1 MACTPNHKLVSQLL
15 LIAVLSCNTWATCS
29 ANTDQELAVFVK
41 RAVQVLDS
49 PELSQRQAAE
59 KDLINKGPA
68 ILDLLPSQTEQLSSE
83 VKKRLR
89 RIRQTLYGQI
99 AKSTILASNVTL
111 QGSYSLAEILRELE
125 SQTSNQVTFQHAQ
138 TTKVNLDIQRTPF
151 LQALDIV
158 LNKTNLVVQSNRSPN
173 RNQIFIGA
181 DVSATPVN
189 RKQIAYAG
197 IFRIAATKLTIT
209 KQSRLTFQISWEPR
223 IRPLHLTIDGK
234 SISAIDD
241 QQNKIKCHLS
251 GERTLNVEGTAS
263 SVKIEIPLEL
273 PQQAATKLTSVKG
286 TLTAVL
292 PGRHEPFSFSLTP
305 KTPATP
311 TQQRRAGV
319 IVDLQQAVAMEEQ
332 IGVQVKITYAAAGDA
347 FASHRGWL
355 NHNAAYLSIDGQQVL
370 ATPNRKTLQQTSQSV
385 TYLFQ
390 FDCTTPLAKLKFH
403 YHTPAL
409 LLHKQIDFEIH
420 DIPLP

>member
-1 MACTPNHKLVSQLL
+1 MLCTPNHKPRWQLL
-15 LIAVLSCNTWATCS
+15 LSTALLCNACVTCF
-29 ANTDQELAVFVK
+29 ANADENLAVFVQ

-49 PELSQRQAAE
+49 PQLSQRQAAE
-59 KDLINKGPA
+59 RALINKGPA
-68 ILDLLPSQTEQLSSE
+68 ILDLLPSQTEQLSAE

-99 AKSTILASNVTL
+99 AKSTTRASNVTL
-111 QGSYSLAEILRELE
+111 QGSYSLVEILREFE

-138 TTKVNLDIQRTPF
+138 TTKVNLDIQETPF

-158 LNKTNLVVQSNRSPN
+158 LNKTNLVDHPSMSPN
-173 RNQIFIGA
+173 RNQIFIGPA
-181 DVSATPVN
+181 YSTAPPN
-189 RKQIAYAG
+189 RKHVTYAG
-197 IFRIAATKLTIT
+197 IFRIAATKLTVAQ
-209 KQSRLTFQISWEPR
+209 QSRLTFQISWEPR

-241 QQNKIKCHLS
+241 QQTKIKCHLS
-251 GERTLNVEGTAS
+251 GERTLNVEGTTS

-273 PQQAATKLTSVKG
+273 PHQEATKLTSVAG

-311 TQQRRAGV
+311 TTQRRAGV
-319 IVDLQQAVAMEEQ
+319 IVDLQQAVASKEQ
-332 IGVQVKITYAAAGDA
+332 VHVQVKITYADAGDA

-355 NHNAAYLSIDGQQVL
+355 HHNAAYLSIDGQRVL
-370 ATPNRKTLQQTSQSV
+370 GTPNRQTLQQTAQSV
-385 TYLFQ
+385 TYLIG
-390 FDCTTPLAKLKFH
+390 FDCTAPLTKLTFH

>member
-1 MACTPNHKLVSQLL
+1 MACTPNHKLVWQLL
-15 LIAVLSCNTWATCS
+15 LIAALSCNTGVTCS
-29 ANTDQELAVFVK
+29 ANTDKDLAVFVK

-59 KDLINKGPA
+59 RALINKGPV
-68 ILDLLPSQTEQLSSE
+68 ILDLLPSQTAQLSAE

-89 RIRQTLYGQI
+89 RIRQTLYGKI
-99 AKSTILASNVTL
+99 AKSTTLASNITL
-111 QGSYSLAEILRELE
+111 QGSYSLVEILREFE
-125 SQTSNQVTFQHAQ
+125 SQTSNQVTFQHTQ
-138 TTKVNLDIQRTPF
+138 TTKVNLDIQETPF

-158 LNKTNLVVQSNRSPN
+158 LNKTNLVDHPNKSPN
-173 RNQIFIGA
+173 RNQIFIGP
-181 DVSATPVN
+181 DYSTTPTN
-189 RKQIAYAG
+189 RKHVAYAG
-197 IFRIAATKLTIT
+197 IFRIAATKLTVT
-209 KQSRLTFQISWEPR
+209 QQSRLTFQISWEPR
-223 IRPLHLTIDGK
+223 IRPLYLTIDGK

-251 GERTLNVEGTAS
+251 GERTLNVEGTTS

-273 PQQAATKLTSVKG
+273 PHQEATKLTSVAG

-292 PGRHEPFSFSLTP
+292 PGRHEPFSFSLNP
-305 KTPATP
+305 KTQAPP

-319 IVDLQQAVAMEEQ
+319 IVDLQQAVTMEER
-332 IGVQVKITYAAAGDA
+332 IGVQVKITYADAGDA

-355 NHNAAYLSIDGQQVL
+355 NHNAAYLSIDGQRVL
-370 ATPNRKTLQQTSQSV
+370 GTPHRKTLQQTAQSV
-385 TYLFQ
+385 TYLFR
-390 FDCTTPLAKLKFH
+390 FDCTAPLSELKFH

>member
-1 MACTPNHKLVSQLL
+1 MVCTPKHKIVWQLL
-15 LIAVLSCNTWATCS
+15 LLAALSCNTGVTCA
-29 ANTDQELAVFVK
+29 ANTDKELAVFVK

-49 PELSQRQAAE
+49 PQLSQRQAAE
-59 KDLINKGPA
+59 RALINKGPV
-68 ILDLLPSQTEQLSSE
+68 ILDLLPSQTEQLSAE

-99 AKSTILASNVTL
+99 AKSTTLASNVTL
-111 QGSYSLAEILRELE
+111 QGSYSLVEILSEFE
-125 SQTSNQVTFQHAQ
+125 SQTSNQVTFQHAP
-138 TTKVNLDIQRTPF
+138 TTKVNLDIQETPF

-158 LNKTNLVVQSNRSPN
+158 LNKTNLVDQPSRSPN
-173 RNQIFIGA
+173 RNQIFIGP
-181 DVSATPVN
+181 DYSTTPIN
-189 RKQIAYAG
+189 RKHVAYAG
-197 IFRIAATKLTIT
+197 IFRIAATKLAVTQ
-209 KQSRLTFQISWEPR
+209 QSRLTFQISWEPR

-241 QQNKIKCHLS
+241 QQHKIKCHLS

-273 PQQAATKLTSVKG
+273 PRQEATKLTSVEG
-286 TLTAVL
+286 TLTAIL
-292 PGRHEPFSFSLTP
+292 PGRHEPFSFSLNP
-305 KTPATP
+305 KTQATS

-319 IVDLQQAVAMEEQ
+319 IVDLQQAIAREKR
-332 IGVQVKITYAAAGDA
+332 IGVQVKITYADAGDA

-355 NHNAAYLSIDGQQVL
+355 NHNVAYLSIDGQRVL
-370 ATPNRKTLQQTSQSV
+370 GTPNRKTLQQTTQSV
-385 TYLFQ
+385 TYLFW
-390 FDCTTPLAKLKFH
+390 FDCTSPLSKLTFH

>member
-1 MACTPNHKLVSQLL
+1 
-15 LIAVLSCNTWATCS
+15 
-29 ANTDQELAVFVK
+29 
-41 RAVQVLDS
+41 
-49 PELSQRQAAE
+49 
-59 KDLINKGPA
+59 
-68 ILDLLPSQTEQLSSE
+68 
-83 VKKRLR
+83 
-89 RIRQTLYGQI
+89 
-99 AKSTILASNVTL
+99 SNVTL
-111 QGSYSLAEILRELE
+111 QGSYSLAEILREFE
-125 SQTSNQVTFQHAQ
+125 SQTSNQVTFQHAH
-138 TTKVNLDIQRTPF
+138 TTKVNLDIQGTPF

-158 LNKTNLVVQSNRSPN
+158 LNKTNFSVQSSRSPN
-173 RNQIFIGA
+173 RNQIFIGT
-181 DVSATPVN
+181 DFSATPVN
-189 RKQIAYAG
+189 SKHVAYAG
-197 IFRIAATKLTIT
+197 IFRIAATKLTVT

-234 SISAIDD
+234 SISATDD
-241 QQNKIKCHLS
+241 QQNKIKCHLA
-251 GERTLNVEGTAS
+251 GERTLNVESTAS

-273 PQQAATKLTSVKG
+273 PQQEATKLTSVTG

-319 IVDLQQAVAMEEQ
+319 IVDLQQAVAMEER
-332 IGVQVKITYAAAGDA
+332 IEAQVKITYADAGDA

-355 NHNAAYLSIDGQQVL
+355 NHNAAYLSIDGQRVL
-370 ATPNRKTLQQTSQSV
+370 GTPNRKTLQQTSQSV
-385 TYLFQ
+385 TYLFR
-390 FDCTTPLAKLKFH
+390 FDGTAPLAKLKFH

>member
-1 MACTPNHKLVSQLL
+1 MVCTPNHKLAWQLL
-15 LIAVLSCNTWATCS
+15 LIATLSCNTWVTCS
-29 ANTDQELAVFVK
+29 ANTDKELAIFVN

-59 KDLINKGPA
+59 RALINKGPA
-68 ILDLLPSQTEQLSSE
+68 GLDLLPNQNEQLSSE

-99 AKSTILASNVTL
+99 AKSTTRASNVTL
-111 QGSYSLAEILRELE
+111 QGSYSLVEILREFE
-125 SQTSNQVTFQHAQ
+125 SQTSNQVTFQHTQ
-138 TTKVNLDIQRTPF
+138 TTKVNLDIQETPF

-158 LNKTNLVVQSNRSPN
+158 LNKTNLVDHPSKSPN
-173 RNQIFIGA
+173 RNQIFIGPN
-181 DVSATPVN
+181 DSTTPTN
-189 RKQIAYAG
+189 RKHVAYAE
-197 IFRIAATKLTIT
+197 IFRIAATKLTVT
-209 KQSRLTFQISWEPR
+209 QQSRLTFQISWEPR

-251 GERTLNVEGTAS
+251 GERTLNVEGTTS
-263 SVKIEIPLEL
+263 SVKIELPLEL
-273 PQQAATKLTSVKG
+273 PHQDATKLTKVEG

-292 PGRHEPFSFSLTP
+292 PGRHEPFSFSLNPNTQE
-305 KTPATP
+305 ASR
-311 TQQRRAGV
+311 QQRRAGV
-319 IVDLQQAVAMEEQ
+319 IVDLQQAVTMEER
-332 IGVQVKITYAAAGDA
+332 IGVQVKITYAEAGDA

-355 NHNAAYLSIDGQQVL
+355 NHNAAYLSIDGQRVHG
-370 ATPNRKTLQQTSQSV
+370 TPNRNTLQQTSQSV

-390 FDCTTPLAKLKFH
+390 FDCTEPLSKIKFH

-409 LLHKQIDFEIH
+409 LLHKQIGFEIH

>member
-1 MACTPNHKLVSQLL
+1 MAYTSNHQLVWQLL
-15 LIAVLSCNTWATCS
+15 LITALSCNAWVTCS
-29 ANTDQELAVFVK
+29 AKTDKELEVFVQ

-49 PELSQRQAAE
+49 LELSQRQAAE
-59 KDLINKGPA
+59 KALINKGPA

-99 AKSTILASNVTL
+99 AKSTTRASNVTL
-111 QGSYSLAEILRELE
+111 QGSYSLAEILHKLE
-125 SQTSNQVTFQHAQ
+125 SQTSNQVTFEHAQ
-138 TTKVNLDIQRTPF
+138 TTKVNLDIQETPF

-158 LNKTNLVVQSNRSPN
+158 LNKTNLVVQPSKSPN
-173 RNQIFIGA
+173 RNQIFIGPNF
-181 DVSATPVN
+181 STTPVQP
-189 RKQIAYAG
+189 KHVAYAG
-197 IFRIAATKLTIT
+197 VFRITATKLAVT

-223 IRPLHLTIDGK
+223 IRPLYLTIDGK
-234 SISAIDD
+234 SISATDD
-241 QQNKIKCHLS
+241 QQNKIKCHLA
-251 GERTLNVEGTAS
+251 GERNLNVEGIAS

-273 PQQAATKLTSVKG
+273 PQQEATKLTSVKG
-286 TLTAVL
+286 TLSAVL

-305 KTPATP
+305 KTSATP
-311 TQQRRAGV
+311 TKQQRAGV
-319 IVDLQQAVAMEEQ
+319 IVDLQQAVATEER
-332 IGVQVKITYAAAGDA
+332 IEVQVKITYADARDA

-370 ATPNRKTLQQTSQSV
+370 GTPSRKTLQQTTQSV
-385 TYLFQ
+385 TYLFR
-390 FDCTTPLAKLKFH
+390 FDCTAPLSKLKFH

>member
-1 MACTPNHKLVSQLL
+1 MACTTNHKLVWQLL
-15 LIAVLSCNTWATCS
+15 LIAALSCNTGVTCS
-29 ANTDQELAVFVK
+29 ANTDKDLAVFVK

-59 KDLINKGPA
+59 RALINKGPV
-68 ILDLLPSQTEQLSSE
+68 ILDLLPSQTAQLSAE

-89 RIRQTLYGQI
+89 RIRQTLYGKI
-99 AKSTILASNVTL
+99 AKSTTLASNVTL
-111 QGSYSLAEILRELE
+111 QGSYSLVEILREFE
-125 SQTSNQVTFQHAQ
+125 SQTSNQVTFQHTQ
-138 TTKVNLDIQRTPF
+138 TTKVNLDIQETPF

-158 LNKTNLVVQSNRSPN
+158 LNKTNLVDHPSKSPN
-173 RNQIFIGA
+173 RNQIFIGP
-181 DVSATPVN
+181 DYSTTPTN
-189 RKQIAYAG
+189 RKHVAYAG
-197 IFRIAATKLTIT
+197 IFRIAATKLTVT
-209 KQSRLTFQISWEPR
+209 QQSRLTFQISWEPR
-223 IRPLHLTIDGK
+223 IRPLYLTIDGK

-241 QQNKIKCHLS
+241 QQKKIKCHLS
-251 GERTLNVEGTAS
+251 GERTLNVEGTTS

-273 PQQAATKLTSVKG
+273 PHQEATKLTSVAG

-292 PGRHEPFSFSLTP
+292 PGRHEPFSFSLNP
-305 KTPATP
+305 KTQAPP

-319 IVDLQQAVAMEEQ
+319 IVDLQQAVAMEER
-332 IGVQVKITYAAAGDA
+332 IGVQVKITYADAGDA

-355 NHNAAYLSIDGQQVL
+355 NHNAAYLSIDGQRIL
-370 ATPNRKTLQQTSQSV
+370 GTPHRKTLQQTAQSV
-385 TYLFQ
+385 TYLFR
-390 FDCTTPLAKLKFH
+390 FDCTAPLSELKFH

>member
-1 MACTPNHKLVSQLL
+1 MACTPNHKLVWQLL
-15 LIAVLSCNTWATCS
+15 LIAALSCNTGVTCS
-29 ANTDQELAVFVK
+29 ANTDKDLAVFVK

-59 KDLINKGPA
+59 RALINKGPV
-68 ILDLLPSQTEQLSSE
+68 ILDLLPSQTAQLSAE

-89 RIRQTLYGQI
+89 RIRQTLYGKI
-99 AKSTILASNVTL
+99 AKSTTLASNVTL
-111 QGSYSLAEILRELE
+111 QGSYSLVEILREFE

-138 TTKVNLDIQRTPF
+138 TTKVNLDIQETPF

-158 LNKTNLVVQSNRSPN
+158 LNKTNLVDHPSKSPN
-173 RNQIFIGA
+173 RNQIFIGP
-181 DVSATPVN
+181 DYSTTPTN
-189 RKQIAYAG
+189 RKHVAYAG
-197 IFRIAATKLTIT
+197 IFRIAATKLTVT
-209 KQSRLTFQISWEPR
+209 QQSRLTFQISWEPR
-223 IRPLHLTIDGK
+223 IRPLYLTIDGK

-251 GERTLNVEGTAS
+251 GERTLNVEGTTS

-273 PQQAATKLTSVKG
+273 PHQEATKLTSVVG

-292 PGRHEPFSFSLTP
+292 PGRHEPFSFSLNP
-305 KTPATP
+305 KTQAPP

-319 IVDLQQAVAMEEQ
+319 IVDLQQAVTMEER
-332 IGVQVKITYAAAGDA
+332 IGVQVKITYADAGDA

-355 NHNAAYLSIDGQQVL
+355 NHNAAYLSIDGQRVL
-370 ATPNRKTLQQTSQSV
+370 GTPHRKTLQQTAQSV
-385 TYLFQ
+385 TYLFR
-390 FDCTTPLAKLKFH
+390 FDCTAPLSELKFH

>member
-1 MACTPNHKLVSQLL
+1 M
-15 LIAVLSCNTWATCS
+15 
-29 ANTDQELAVFVK
+29 ELAVFVK

-59 KDLINKGPA
+59 RALINKGPA
-68 ILDLLPSQTEQLSSE
+68 ILDLLPSQTEQLSAE

-99 AKSTILASNVTL
+99 AKLTTLASNVTL
-111 QGSYSLAEILRELE
+111 QGSYSLVDILREFE
-125 SQTSNQVTFQHAQ
+125 SQTSNQVATQHGQ
-138 TTKVNLDIQRTPF
+138 TTKVNLDIQETPF

-158 LNKTNLVVQSNRSPN
+158 LNKTNLVDYPSKSPH
-173 RNQIFIGA
+173 RNQILIGP
-181 DVSATPVN
+181 DYSTTPTN
-189 RKQIAYAG
+189 RKHVAYAG
-197 IFRIAATKLTIT
+197 IFRIAATNLTVT
-209 KQSRLTFQISWEPR
+209 QQSRLTFQISWEPR
-223 IRPLHLTIDGK
+223 IRPLYLTIDGK

-241 QQNKIKCHLS
+241 QQHKIKSHLS

-273 PQQAATKLTSVKG
+273 PDKDATKLASAVG

-292 PGRHEPFSFSLTP
+292 PGRHEPFSFSLNP
-305 KTPATP
+305 KTQATP

-319 IVDLQQAVAMEEQ
+319 IVELQQAVAMEKR
-332 IGVQVKITYAAAGDA
+332 IGVHVKITYADAGDA

-355 NHNAAYLSIDGQQVL
+355 NHNAAFLSIDGLRVL
-370 ATPNRKTLQQTSQSV
+370 GTPSRKTLQQTTQSV
-385 TYLFQ
+385 TYLFW
-390 FDCTTPLAKLKFH
+390 FDGTAPLSKLKFN

-409 LLHKQIDFEIH
+409 LLHKQINFEIH

>member
-1 MACTPNHKLVSQLL
+1 MACTPNHKLVWQLL
-15 LIAVLSCNTWATCS
+15 LIAALSCNTGVTCS
-29 ANTDQELAVFVK
+29 ANTDKDLAVFVK

-59 KDLINKGPA
+59 RALINKGPV
-68 ILDLLPSQTEQLSSE
+68 ILDLLPSQTAQLSAE

-89 RIRQTLYGQI
+89 RIRQTLYGKI
-99 AKSTILASNVTL
+99 AKSTTLASNVTL
-111 QGSYSLAEILRELE
+111 QGSYSLVEILREFE
-125 SQTSNQVTFQHAQ
+125 SQTSNQVTFQHTQ
-138 TTKVNLDIQRTPF
+138 TTKVNLDIQETPF

-158 LNKTNLVVQSNRSPN
+158 LNKTNLVDHPSKSPN
-173 RNQIFIGA
+173 RNQIFIGP
-181 DVSATPVN
+181 DYSTTPTN
-189 RKQIAYAG
+189 RKHVAYAG
-197 IFRIAATKLTIT
+197 IFRIAATKLTVT
-209 KQSRLTFQISWEPR
+209 QQSRLTFQISWEPR
-223 IRPLHLTIDGK
+223 IRPLYLTIDGK

-251 GERTLNVEGTAS
+251 GERTLNVEGTTS

-273 PQQAATKLTSVKG
+273 PHQEATKLTSVAG

-292 PGRHEPFSFSLTP
+292 PGRHEPFSFSLNP
-305 KTPATP
+305 KTQAPP

-319 IVDLQQAVAMEEQ
+319 IVDLQQAVAMEER
-332 IGVQVKITYAAAGDA
+332 IGVQVKITYADAGDA

-355 NHNAAYLSIDGQQVL
+355 NHNAAYLSIDGQRVL
-370 ATPNRKTLQQTSQSV
+370 GTPHRKTLQQTAQSV
-385 TYLFQ
+385 TYLFR
-390 FDCTTPLAKLKFH
+390 FDCTAPLSELKFH

>member
-1 MACTPNHKLVSQLL
+1 
-15 LIAVLSCNTWATCS
+15 
-29 ANTDQELAVFVK
+29 VK

-59 KDLINKGPA
+59 RALINKGPV
-68 ILDLLPSQTEQLSSE
+68 ILDLLPSQTAQLSAE

-89 RIRQTLYGQI
+89 RIRQTLYGKI
-99 AKSTILASNVTL
+99 AKSTTLASNVTL
-111 QGSYSLAEILRELE
+111 QGSYSLVEILREFE
-125 SQTSNQVTFQHAQ
+125 SQTSNQVTFQHTQ
-138 TTKVNLDIQRTPF
+138 TTKVNLDIQETPF

-158 LNKTNLVVQSNRSPN
+158 LNKTNLVDHPSKSPN
-173 RNQIFIGA
+173 RNQIFIGP
-181 DVSATPVN
+181 DYSTTPTN
-189 RKQIAYAG
+189 RKHVAYAG
-197 IFRIAATKLTIT
+197 IFRIAATKLTVT
-209 KQSRLTFQISWEPR
+209 QQSRLTFQISWEPR
-223 IRPLHLTIDGK
+223 IRPLYLTIDGK

-251 GERTLNVEGTAS
+251 GERTLNVEGTTS

-273 PQQAATKLTSVKG
+273 PHQEATKLTSVAG

-292 PGRHEPFSFSLTP
+292 PGRHEPFSFSLNP
-305 KTPATP
+305 KTQAPP

-319 IVDLQQAVAMEEQ
+319 IVDLQQAVAMEER
-332 IGVQVKITYAAAGDA
+332 IGVQVKITYADAGDA

-355 NHNAAYLSIDGQQVL
+355 NHNAAYLSIDGQRVL
-370 ATPNRKTLQQTSQSV
+370 GTPHRKTLQQTAQSV
-385 TYLFQ
+385 TYLFR
-390 FDCTTPLAKLKFH
+390 FDCTAPLSELKFH